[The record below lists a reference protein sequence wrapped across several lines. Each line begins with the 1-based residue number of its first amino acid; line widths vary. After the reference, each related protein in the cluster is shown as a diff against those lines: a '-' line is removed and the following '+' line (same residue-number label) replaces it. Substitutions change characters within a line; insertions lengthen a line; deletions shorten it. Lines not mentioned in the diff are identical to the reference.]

1 MLSRLKRRVALLS
14 ALVLA
19 ATTLALVPASPAS
32 AAVKVPL
39 AMAQFSACPTSASI
53 PSAGFTDTT
62 STDVDCIAY
71 YGITTGTTATTYS
84 PTESVTRWQM
94 ALYLTRAAGP
104 AGVTL
109 GAGTDDGTFTD
120 ISGKSDEIKTA
131 IMQIKDLGITIGTT
145 ATTYSPDDNVSRE
158 EMALFINRFLAKATL
173 GPGGANDSVADNDGL
188 MAATVGSAST
198 TTNYTDIGT
207 GTTYEGRNAITNL
220 WHMGITDDPS
230 STSTVYST
238 TYSPAADMTR
248 SSMATFMVAA
258 LAHTNARPKGVA
270 LQSSLWDSTGQ
281 TEVTAQGAATPTLS
295 ASYRADDFTAAAGT
309 PIDVFYWTNS
319 TAEGNTDFLATGL
332 CNTTYTAPASN
343 AVTECYIDAGD
354 VDTDANGNTV
364 PTVPAHAAGSTT
376 DYWAWT
382 AADATSYDNDVHAS
396 DASKITIASN
406 YDATDFSVTTD
417 IPSSALTSEE
427 ADAGG
432 VAIYPHIVKFGTDVT
447 ISFDATW
454 YYPTTVVDYA
464 TNHKSLP
471 ITVRHERWVTDSGA
485 TTVYAD
491 NALIIDATS
500 IIYTDAS
507 GDASFTISSP
517 TDLSTTVGNDEVT
530 DKITVTSGT
539 LDFYDGNVLGQGSYN
554 DWGFSAANGSST
566 SATGSI
572 HIQWHD
578 DAPAMASGALTQSSY
593 YGALSTA
600 GVTRTATYT
609 AYDQYGA
616 AWTGGEAV
624 VFSSSSTLPSMALG
638 ASAPITADEALGLAA
653 NSGLGSDTW
662 TTTAAHGL
670 SVGDVVYASAASS
683 TGCLPSTV
691 TLNTEAL
698 TVAVVTSTTT
708 FSLTDADG
716 DIVLTD
722 IDCSDAG
729 EGIDFTLAF
738 QDEFTTTTDH
748 GLAAGDVVY
757 ATADTNGCLPSTVT
771 LVTEALTVAVVT
783 TSTTFSLTDGSS
795 NDVLTDADCSAE
807 GEGLT
812 FVADSTANA
821 SRTTGAAGTASVT
834 WSDTEGTSGLDTITV
849 NPGTVSDPN
858 GNTIGSSTS
867 KYYRTLAETATTSL
881 ATTGNACDAADQTAE
896 DWCAAATQA
905 AGVTSATDTD
915 IDADTM
921 AGGTAFWDDTANVI
935 VAIIHYGDEGEHEP
949 ITVYMPYWYDDND
962 QFTYDA
968 TASTMAA
975 WEGQLRA
982 FHTNGVT
989 SYPATAVG
997 AGGLSGVD
1005 YENLSTGISIFKTD

>member
-332 CNTTYTAPASN
+332 CSTTYTNPASN

-432 VAIYPHIVKFGTDVT
+432 VAIYPHVVKFGTDVT

-485 TTVYAD
+485 ATVYAD

-554 DWGFSAANGSST
+554 NWGFSAANGSST

-593 YGALSTA
+593 YGALATA

-638 ASAPITADEALGLAA
+638 LSA
-653 NSGLGSDTW
+653 NSGLGGDTW
-662 TTTAAHGL
+662 TTTTAHGL
-670 SVGDVVYASAASS
+670 AVGDVVYAQTDQTS
-683 TGCLPSTV
+683 CIP
-691 TLNTEAL
+691 NDPD
-698 TVAVVTSTTT
+698 AV
-708 FSLTDADG
+708 
-716 DIVLTD
+716 DI
-722 IDCSDAG
+722 
-729 EGIDFTLAF
+729 
-738 QDEFTTTTDH
+738 Q
-748 GLAAGDVVY
+748 
-757 ATADTNGCLPSTVT
+757 
-771 LVTEALTVAVVT
+771 LVTEAMTVALVT
-783 TSTTFSLTDGSS
+783 TSTTFSLTGDSAA
-795 NDVLTDADCSAE
+795 VLTEADCSAE
-807 GEGLT
+807 GAGVD
-812 FVADSTANA
+812 FVVDSFADSA
-821 SRTTGAAGTASVT
+821 RTTGAAGTASVT

-881 ATTGNACDAADQTAE
+881 ATTGNSCDAADQTAD
-896 DWCAAATQA
+896 DWCAATTQA
-905 AGVTSATDTD
+905 TSVTSATDTD

-921 AGGTAFWDDTANVI
+921 AGGTAFWDDTANVLI
-935 VAIIHYGDEGEHEP
+935 AIIHYGDLGEEEP

-962 QFTYDA
+962 QFAYDA